1 METRTSYEE
10 SEIEEE
16 FTKEI
21 AKQHNGRSKMSTKPM
36 KPIETPSIPR
46 VKSST
51 VNKQKMVDAIVG
63 LEHQMG
69 HMIQKFD
76 VLDDA
81 FRQFIE
87 FKDESSKFQEFLDKT
102 TKKREKLLKKNES
115 DKKPK

>member
-21 AKQHNGRSKMSTKPM
+21 AKQHNRRSKMSTKPM
-36 KPIETPSIPR
+36 KPIEAPSIPR

-69 HMIQKFD
+69 NMIQKFD
-76 VLDDA
+76 ILDDA

-87 FKDESSKFQEFLDKT
+87 YKNEASKFQEFLNET
-102 TKKREKLLKKNES
+102 TKKREELLKKNES
-115 DKKPK
+115 DKKSK